1 MVYGRYAITIVFVGF
16 IHQLV
21 TGGHHPVCSLTG
33 LAAVRIAAMR
43 LAGRA
48 NRSRRKNIQ
57 FSAGVGFV
65 KVPPWYILSM
75 TVCKGI
81 FRRKDVMELWN
92 HIYIHIII
100 TYRIIYI

>member
-1 MVYGRYAITIVFVGF
+1 MSGKKLWFMVDMHRYAITIVFVGF
-16 IHQLV
+16 INQLV

-33 LAAVRIAAMR
+33 LVVAAMR

-65 KVPPWYILSM
+65 KVPRWYILSM

-81 FRRKDVMELWN
+81 FPRKDGMELWN
-92 HIYIHIII
+92 PIYIY
-100 TYRIIYI
+100 TS